1 MSTHFLAFEK
11 PIVELNERIDAL
23 VAFKQNSQQPDID
36 FDEEIKLLE
45 KKCLALTKKIFS
57 QLGAWEIV
65 QLAKAS
71 IEALYP
77 RLYFADF
84 YGISGVGW
92 R

>member
-45 KKCLALTKKIFS
+45 KN
-57 QLGAWEIV
+57 V
-65 QLAKAS
+65 
-71 IEALYP
+71 
-77 RLYFADF
+77 
-84 YGISGVGW
+84 
-92 R
+92 